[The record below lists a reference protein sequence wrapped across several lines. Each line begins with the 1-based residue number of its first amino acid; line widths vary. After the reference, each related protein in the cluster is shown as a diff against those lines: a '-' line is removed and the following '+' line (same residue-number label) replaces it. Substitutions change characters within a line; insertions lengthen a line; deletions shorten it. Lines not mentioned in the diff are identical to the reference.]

1 MRTPGGNG
9 TGSSGLGDAAKQVA
23 DRARDL
29 VRLELELAQIELKA
43 KASAA
48 GLGVALGLAAAVV
61 VLFAIGF
68 ALAGGATALATAL
81 PTWAA
86 LLIVAG
92 VLLLVAIL
100 LGLIAAGALRRGAPP
115 VPQQA
120 IDEAKTTSETVKR
133 HARP

>member
-1 MRTPGGNG
+1 MHTPGGNG
-9 TGSSGLGDAAKQVA
+9 TDAGLGGAAKRVA
-23 DRARDL
+23 DGAREL

-43 KASAA
+43 KVSAI
-48 GLGVALGLAAAVV
+48 GLGIALALAAA
-61 VLFAIGF
+61 LIGLYALGF

-92 VLLLVAIL
+92 ALLLVAIV
-100 LGLIAAGALRRGAPP
+100 LGLVAADALRRGAPP

-120 IDEAKTTSETVKR
+120 IDEAKTTSETLKR
-133 HARP
+133 HAER